1 MTLLTKGRRT
11 IIQGGDVMARKTGIT
26 RLLSTKEKVVITLT
40 ANGISDP
47 DISEVLNLR
56 QGNIRQFRLKALRKL
71 KEQ

>member
-1 MTLLTKGRRT
+1 
-11 IIQGGDVMARKTGIT
+11 MARKTGIT